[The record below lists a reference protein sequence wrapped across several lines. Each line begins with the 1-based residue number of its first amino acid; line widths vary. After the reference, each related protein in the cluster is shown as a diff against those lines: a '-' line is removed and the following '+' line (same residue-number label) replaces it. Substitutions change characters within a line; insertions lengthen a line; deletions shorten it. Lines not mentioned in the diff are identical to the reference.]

1 MQALVAITLLLVTD
15 ASAAAAKPPRL
26 SPEAAVVVRQVLSEF
41 LAAHAQ
47 EYDAQGRY
55 LGESA
60 HSRVFEERL
69 GALLARKDPAADEGI
84 AALLCFYVGE
94 GPGEELLCQVLK
106 RGKRMVPY
114 LQRFLRN
121 PPLTGL
127 EPIAPSF
134 TNIPNMREQALKRIA
149 AGDSGGECE

>member
-1 MQALVAITLLLVTD
+1 MQALVAITLLLVID

-69 GALLARKDPAADEGI
+69 GALLARKGPAADEAI
-84 AALLCFYVGE
+84 AALLCFYLGE
-94 GPGEELLCQVLK
+94 GPGEELLCQALK
-106 RGKRMVPY
+106 RGKRMVPH

-121 PPLTGL
+121 PPVIGL
-127 EPIAPSF
+127 EPIAPFF
-134 TNIPNMREQALKRIA
+134 TSSPNMREQALKRIA